1 MNPVAAFARGVNAS
15 YAAWVA
21 AYRAR
26 VRLRD
31 PAAWRRGTI
40 MLASDVP
47 SWRASHLDLFVGGL
61 SERDALGVA
70 YHVRWRGRDLTVGSR
85 VTVSIVDTGHPD
97 PPVKRYRSDKEVQES
112 SFTEEELKEMRRQD
126 YLELKKEFD
135 DGSG

>member
-1 MNPVAAFARGVNAS
+1 
-15 YAAWVA
+15 
-21 AYRAR
+21 
-26 VRLRD
+26 
-31 PAAWRRGTI
+31 
-40 MLASDVP
+40 MLAFKVEVDGEHVALAGFQDWSVLGLHIAAGRGGLTP
-47 SWRASHLDLFVGGL
+47 GEHLDLFVGGL